1 MKRAIAFVLALVF
14 LLPASAGAA
23 DLTEVQRLQRAL
35 KQQLQQNLEYTFR
48 VRCPEDAKV
57 RRKGKIV
64 ACIARPKDTGEQ
76 QLDNLSVVVLILD
89 RRRGYAYDYGTGN
102 PTTRRQIRDE
112 YGEGKFCRDLKE
124 AGAPYFYAVMYWFA
138 EDRPARMDADSDG
151 IPCETVY
158 RERAVDRIWKDR
170 LRF

>member
-1 MKRAIAFVLALVF
+1 MKRAIALALALLF
-14 LLPASAGAA
+14 LLPSSSGAVE
-23 DLTEVQRLQRAL
+23 LTEVQRLQRAL
-35 KQQLQQNLEYTFR
+35 KQQMQQATEYNFR

-64 ACIARPKDTGEQ
+64 ACNAHPKDTGDQ
-76 QLDNLSVVVLILD
+76 QLDDLTLVVLILD
-89 RRRGYAYDYGTGN
+89 RRRGYAFDYGTGN
-102 PTTRRQIRDE
+102 PTTRRQIRNE

-138 EDRPARMDADSDG
+138 EDRPGRMDADSDG

-158 RERAVDRIWKDR
+158 RATAIDRIWKNR

>member
-1 MKRAIAFVLALVF
+1 MKRTLALALVF
-14 LLPASAGAA
+14 LLPASSGAVE
-23 DLTEVQRLQRAL
+23 LTEVQRLQRAL
-35 KQQLQQNLEYTFR
+35 KEQLQQSLEYTFR

-57 RRKGKIV
+57 GRRGRIV
-64 ACIARPKDTGEQ
+64 ACVAQPKTTDDDQ
-76 QLDNLSVVVLILD
+76 QLDNLGVVVLILD

-112 YGEGKFCRDLKE
+112 YGEGKFCKDLKA

-138 EDRPARMDADSDG
+138 EGRPGRMDADSNG

-158 RERAVDRIWKDR
+158 SARAVHRIWRHR